1 MTKTLDEIA
10 AEVTLI
16 KDNHL
21 AHMQEDIS
29 ELKAR
34 TLIIETKIGLVEQ
47 YLGKAMKW
55 ILPAAIILSAMV
67 QTAMQSI

>member
-1 MTKTLDEIA
+1 MTSIEELA
-10 AEVTLI
+10 AEVKVI

-21 AHMQEDIS
+21 AHIQDDVN

-47 YLGKAMKW
+47 YLGKGMKY
-55 ILPAAIILSAMV
+55 IIPMAVVLSAMV
-67 QTAMQSI
+67 QMIFSNQ

>member
-1 MTKTLDEIA
+1 MSRIEEIA

-21 AHMQEDIS
+21 AHIQEDIT
-29 ELKAR
+29 ELKTR
-34 TLIIETKIGLVEQ
+34 TLMIETKITIVEQ

-55 ILPAAIILSAMV
+55 ILPVAIILSAMV
-67 QTAMQSI
+67 QTAMQSL

>member
-1 MTKTLDEIA
+1 MSRIEEIA

-21 AHMQEDIS
+21 AHIQDDIT
-29 ELKAR
+29 ELKTR
-34 TLIIETKIGLVEQ
+34 TLMIETKITIVEQ

-55 ILPAAIILSAMV
+55 ILPAAIIMSAMV
-67 QTAMQSI
+67 QTAMQSL